1 MRAAKNGCLGD
12 EGGKGGGGCNAFYLG
27 NELVEQ
33 ELGID
38 GTAAGFGM
46 ELGREPR
53 LCLVPDAFVR
63 TVVHVHEE
71 RFPVVGK
78 RGIIDGISVI
88 LRGDEAPR
96 GAYLLHGLVV
106 RTVSVFQLVGL
117 GACCACQELVAKT
130 DAHAGTYVRVIEKR
144 LDMLHRRFAT
154 LGVARAIGKEQTIEV
169 ERVEVII
176 PRHTNDLDAT
186 T

>member
-1 MRAAKNGCLGD
+1 M
-12 EGGKGGGGCNAFYLG
+12 
-27 NELVEQ
+27 V
-33 ELGID
+33 
-38 GTAAGFGM
+38 
-46 ELGREPR
+46 
-53 LCLVPDAFVR
+53 
-63 TVVHVHEE
+63 
-71 RFPVVGK
+71 
-78 RGIIDGISVI
+78 

-117 GACCACQELVAKT
+117 GACCACQELVAQT